1 VVRCAGASDPRAA
14 GVGLDDI
21 DGGAVIVL
29 GLTGSIGMG
38 KSTAAAMLRRLGLPL
53 YDADAEVHR
62 LMAPGGAAVNTI
74 EALFPGVRNEAGG
87 IDRALLRSRVLGNP
101 PALRRLEA
109 VLHPLIRRVEKRVV
123 RLACAHHQPVV
134 VLDIPLLFETK
145 SDQRCDC
152 TLVVSAPPRI
162 QRERVMRRPGMT
174 AEIFAAIRRAQM
186 PDREKRR
193 RADFVV
199 VTALGR
205 SGTYRRLKEIVGGLR
220 QGGLPCRRA
229 RGPGGRRRCVK
240 L

>member
-1 VVRCAGASDPRAA
+1 
-14 GVGLDDI
+14 
-21 DGGAVIVL
+21 VIVL

-38 KSTAAAMLRRLGLPL
+38 KSTAAVMLRRLGLPL

-62 LMAPGGAAVNTI
+62 LMAPGGAAVKTI

-87 IDRALLRSRVLGNP
+87 IDRQRLGSRVFGNP
-101 PALRRLEA
+101 QALHQLEQ
-109 VLHPLIRRVEKRVV
+109 VLHPLIRRVEKRIV
-123 RLACAHHQPVV
+123 RQACAHHQAVV

-152 TLVVSAPPRI
+152 TLVVSAPLHV

-174 AEIFAAIRRAQM
+174 AERFAAIRRAQM

-193 RADFVV
+193 RANFVV
-199 VTALGR
+199 MTALGR
-205 SGTYRRLKEIVGGLR
+205 GVAYRRLKEIVGVLR
-220 QGGLPCRRA
+220 QGGLPCRRG
-229 RGPGGRRRCVK
+229 RRPGGRRRCVK

>member
-1 VVRCAGASDPRAA
+1 
-14 GVGLDDI
+14 
-21 DGGAVIVL
+21 VIVL

-62 LMAPGGAAVNTI
+62 LMAPGGGAVKTI
-74 EALFPGVRNEAGG
+74 ETAFPGVCNDAGG
-87 IDRALLRSRVLGNP
+87 IDRQKLGARVFGNP
-101 PALRRLEA
+101 QALHQLEQI
-109 VLHPLIRRVEKRVV
+109 LHPLIRRVEKRIV

-145 SDQRCDC
+145 SDERCNC
-152 TLVVSAPPRI
+152 TLVVSAPAHV

-174 AEIFAAIRRAQM
+174 AERFAAIRRAQM

-205 SGTYRRLKEIVGGLR
+205 GVTYRRLKEIVGVLR
-220 QGGLPCRRA
+220 RGNVPCRRG
-229 RGPGGRRRCVK
+229 RGSGGRRRCVK